1 MTSRKTLIAA
11 LIASTTLLGA
21 GSVMA
26 GKHGHHFD
34 DESGEYSKQCDR
46 RGGGHGGKH
55 GFHKGKMHSDRDLEL
70 TAEEA
75 KTLVSARLIQRG
87 NDRLKVGQVKEGD
100 DGTWLVDVVTVD
112 NSLVRTVTLSSKT
125 GHPVRPGMK
134 QDAMKKERE
143 ES

>member
-46 RGGGHGGKH
+46 RGGHGGKH

-134 QDAMKKERE
+134 QDAMKKERK